1 MVRSFA
7 ILFVP
12 DNHPIL
18 CSPVYCLPVPL
29 GKWPLLSGAA
39 PLLQTFVDESRYHGG
54 CYRAANWM
62 PVVLTQGRGRRDRS
76 GQAQGTR
83 KRIFLYPLDPHWRQQ
98 LSTETP

>member
-1 MVRSFA
+1 MFT
-7 ILFVP
+7 
-12 DNHPIL
+12 
-18 CSPVYCLPVPL
+18 VYQCRLENGPSYQVQT
-29 GKWPLLSGAA
+29 LLR
-39 PLLQTFVDESRYHGG
+39 QTFVDESRYHGG